1 MILQKILK
9 MKKKEDLNITNELIE
24 AVKSQ
29 KTFSEIGI
37 NEQLVKAVTEL
48 GYTHA
53 TEIQERSIPVL
64 ISGTKDFIGLAQ
76 TGTGKTAAFGL
87 PLLQLIKT
95 ADKFPQALVVCPTR
109 ELCMQIVN
117 EMNLFKKHISGL
129 QVLAVYGGTSIGMQ
143 IKDLKRGVQVVVATP
158 GRLIDLIERKAI
170 NLEKIQYV
178 VLDEADE
185 MLNMGFQ
192 DDIEFILK
200 NTPNRESIWLFSATM
215 PAEIRKVSKRYMKE
229 PVEVT
234 IGKVNATN
242 KSIDHQ
248 YYLTSAQHRYET
260 LKRIIDFNPGIYGI
274 IFTRTK
280 ADAQDVAQRLTR
292 EGYDIDAIHGDL
304 TQQQRDRVMG
314 QFRDKSLQ
322 LLIATD
328 VAARGIDVKG
338 ITHVINFELPDDV
351 EVYTHR
357 SGRTGR
363 AGSQGICISIVHA
376 RESYRLRQ
384 IENINKCTFHKLDI
398 PSGKDVCRKQF
409 FHVMD
414 KLMSTDVSHGDYET
428 YVPMLAEKFADMT
441 KEEILKRVAA
451 LEFNRFLSY
460 YENAQDLN
468 IRTADKGRREPMQQ
482 QDRNRDRGRQEFGG
496 ADRGRTRSNDRR
508 MERSS
513 SDRSSS
519 DRGSRGAERGATG
532 YTRLFVNLGTKDG
545 FYKAS
550 FLQFILDMSDL
561 RKEALGKIDM
571 RDMNSWVEIESGA
584 AKQMINAVDGKNY
597 KGRRIRMNDAD
608 SGGPKGFSKKE
619 GQ

>member
-1 MILQKILK
+1 
-9 MKKKEDLNITNELIE
+9 
-24 AVKSQ
+24 
-29 KTFSEIGI
+29 
-37 NEQLVKAVTEL
+37 
-48 GYTHA
+48 
-53 TEIQERSIPVL
+53 
-64 ISGTKDFIGLAQ
+64 
-76 TGTGKTAAFGL
+76 
-87 PLLQLIKT
+87 
-95 ADKFPQALVVCPTR
+95 
-109 ELCMQIVN
+109 
-117 EMNLFKKHISGL
+117 
-129 QVLAVYGGTSIGMQ
+129 
-143 IKDLKRGVQVVVATP
+143 
-158 GRLIDLIERKAI
+158 LIERKAI
-170 NLEKIQYV
+170 NLEQIEYV

-192 DDIEFILK
+192 EDIEFILK

-215 PAEIRKVSKRYMKE
+215 PTEIRKVSKRYMKE

-248 YYLTSAQHRYET
+248 YYVTSAQYRYET

-280 ADAQDVAQRLTR
+280 ADAQDVSARLTR

-314 QFRDKSLQ
+314 QFRDKTLQ

-338 ITHVINFELPDDV
+338 ITHVINYELPDDV

-384 IENINKCTFHKLDI
+384 IENINKSTFHKLDI

-451 LEFNRFLSY
+451 LEFNRFLAY
-460 YENAQDLN
+460 YENAADLN
-468 IRTADKGRREPMQQ
+468 IRAVEKGRRDVGGM
-482 QDRNRDRGRQEFGG
+482 QDRNRERGRNEYSDRRTGGDRTNDSRDRG
-496 ADRGRTRSNDRR
+496 ADRG
-508 MERSS
+508 
-513 SDRSSS
+513 
-519 DRGSRGAERGATG
+519 DRGGRSQSRGTAGA
-532 YTRLFVNLGTKDG
+532 TRLFVNLGTKDG

-561 RKEALGKIDM
+561 KKEVLGKIDM
-571 RDMNSWVEIESGA
+571 RDMNSWIEIESGA
-584 AKQMINAVDGKNY
+584 AKKMISALDGKNY
-597 KGRRIRMNDAD
+597 KGRRIRMNDAN
-608 SGGPKGFSKKE
+608 SGGQRGSNE
-619 GQ
+619 G